1 MIGLGGAEMAL
12 VLMFVLI
19 CVPIC
24 LALFAFWLW
33 MLVCAIQN
41 PGLTE
46 GEKIAWVLV
55 IVFLHA
61 LGALL
66 YLLIG
71 HPKRLTPL
79 PMTPR
84 T

>member
-1 MIGLGGAEMAL
+1 MIAMLGLAAVPIFLILLGM
-12 VLMFVLI
+12 LI
-19 CVPIC
+19 CIPVGV
-24 LALFAFWLW
+24 ALLAFWIW
-33 MLVCAIQN
+33 MLVSAIQN
-41 PGLTE
+41 RGLSE

-71 HPKRLTPL
+71 HPKRNTPL
-79 PMTPR
+79 
-84 T
+84 